1 MPTPIFPVLPPA
13 GEPVFT
19 ELSHNELHQATAL
32 NRLLEQYKD
41 KARLK
46 TLVDIFSEQMQE
58 VEDVLWDLYVKRTID
73 AAEGDQLRILGRIVG
88 LTKGATADED
98 FRTLVRAQIKVLS
111 SRGTYKDLLALI
123 RLVIGT
129 DPSKRT
135 MKELFPAALQIE
147 LLEVPTFS
155 LVLFGRIMRAAKAA
169 GVQLEINY
177 PPTSGNWFK
186 FNNVAGSNDPDTTGF
201 QNFANTTG
209 GHFGRRV
216 H

>member
-1 MPTPIFPVLPPA
+1 MPTPIFPVLPPT

-46 TLVDIFSEQMQE
+46 TLVDIFAQQMQE
-58 VEDVLWDLYVKRTID
+58 VEDVLWDLYIKRTID
-73 AAEGDQLRILGRIVG
+73 EAEGDQLRILGRIVG
-88 LTKGATADED
+88 LTKGATGDDD
-98 FRTLVRAQIKVLS
+98 FRILVRAQIKVLS

-129 DPSKRT
+129 DPSTRT
-135 MKELFPAALQIE
+135 LTEIFPAALRIE
-147 LLEVPTFS
+147 LLAVPAFS
-155 LVLFGRIMRAAKAA
+155 LILFGRIMRAAKAA
-169 GVQLEINY
+169 GVALDMVY
-177 PPTSGNWFK
+177 PPPSGEWFT
-186 FNNVAGSNDPDTTGF
+186 FDYLGGGGSSSAGFMT
-201 QNFANTTG
+201 FANDDG
-209 GHFGRRV
+209 GYFGRRV